1 MADLIRVGVLTV
13 SDRCSRGEQEDRS
26 GPAIAEALPPEEFV
40 IALQAVV
47 PDEKRIIGDTLRRWC
62 DEYACDVILT
72 TGGTGLSPRD
82 VTPEATE
89 KVIERPWAGLSQ
101 FLLLE
106 GLKQTPFAPLSRG
119 LAGLRGATLIVNLP
133 GSPDGARQG
142 VQSLLPLLPHAVA
155 VLKAEATTHPTPNQG
170 P

>member
-13 SDRCSRGEQEDRS
+13 SDRCSRGERDDLS
-26 GPAIAEALPPEEFV
+26 GPAIIQALPKKQFV
-40 IALQAVV
+40 VALQGIV
-47 PDEKRIIGDTLRRWC
+47 PDEKKVITDTLRRWC
-62 DEYACDVILT
+62 DDYACDVILT

-89 KVIERPWAGLSQ
+89 KVIERPWAALTQ

-106 GLKQTPFAPLSRG
+106 GLKQTSFAPLSRG
-119 LAGLRGATLIVNLP
+119 LAGLRGATVIVNLP

-142 VQSLLPLLPHAVA
+142 TQSLIPLLPHAVA
-155 VLKAEATTHPTPNQG
+155 VLKAEATTHPSS
-170 P
+170 